1 MDSLHPNARPAAEA
15 VTCAGKQSAA
25 GFWSLHDRL
34 FETASE
40 WGSEPDPTGIFKGY
54 ATELGLDVDAFV
66 ACVANRETAGQVQI
80 ELERGQAVGVG
91 GTPAFFVNDWFVSG
105 AQPFEVF
112 QETIERALSGEHPPP
127 TPTPLPPGATPFDAD
142 PARPGYTYGG
152 DVYRGS
158 EDAEIA
164 LVAFIDFHSPANRT
178 HVQDVWPAIE
188 ADYIETGLVRFIV
201 KHYPAPDQVS
211 ALKASIAAE
220 CAGLQGGFWDL
231 YDVLFEKQEEW
242 SQADDVFATAEGYV
256 VELGMDGDAF
266 SACVAEGA
274 AEEKVTQDL
283 GVAMQNQFPEAPQ
296 FFAFMGEG
304 GGYAPADQLAETID
318 GILAQ

>member
-25 GFWSLHDRL
+25 GFWALHDRI
-34 FETASE
+34 FETVSE
-40 WGSEPDPTGIFKGY
+40 WGSQPDPKDTFKGY
-54 ATELGLDVDAFV
+54 AAELGLDTAAFA
-66 ACVANRETAGQVQI
+66 ACVDTRETAGQVQV
-80 ELERGQAVGVG
+80 ELERGAAAGVG

-105 AQPFEVF
+105 AQPFEAF
-112 QETIERALSGEHPPP
+112 QQVIEKALRGEHPAP

-142 PARPGYTYGG
+142 PSRPGYTYGG

-158 EDAEIA
+158 PDAAIS
-164 LVAFIDFHSPANRT
+164 LVGFIDFQSPENLA

-188 ADYIETGLVRFIV
+188 KDYIETGLARFIV

-211 ALKASIAAE
+211 AFQASIAAE
-220 CAGLQGGFWDL
+220 CAGQQGGFWDL
-231 YDVLFEKQEEW
+231 YDVLFEKQGEW
-242 SQADDVFATAEGYV
+242 SEAEDVFGTIQGYV
-256 VELGMDGDAF
+256 VDLGLDGDGF
-266 SACVAEGA
+266 SACLDEGT
-274 AEEKVTQDL
+274 AEEKVSQDL
-283 GVAMQNQFPEAPQ
+283 GVAMQNQFPPAPQ

-304 GGYAPADQLAETID
+304 GGYAPADQLAETLD